1 MGSQGRSHSLMYSV
15 VAKTAFLRARDG
27 GQKAGKIRGEL
38 MFQRVEVSTQ
48 RWVGLFLFDTS

>member
-1 MGSQGRSHSLMYSV
+1 MEV
-15 VAKTAFLRARDG
+15 KE
-27 GQKAGKIRGEL
+27 AGKIRSEH